1 VSKVKPHLGFVG
13 HMLGRNPGYVT
24 TQGQIV
30 AELFLRDGYPVFCV
44 SSRINRVLRLAE
56 MIQTVILQRK
66 STDILVIEVYSGLS
80 FMMADVVSLVS
91 KYFMIPNVGVLHGGN
106 LPQFAARFPRWTSRV
121 LRRFNELVTPS
132 AFLADEIEK
141 YDLRASVIP
150 NVVDFDA
157 YPFKLRQKLEP
168 RLVWMRAFHS
178 IYHPAMALRVFAII
192 RRDHPDASM
201 VMAGVDKGL
210 EPSIKSMAKDMG
222 LEHAVRFP
230 GFLDHEAKIKE
241 FSIADIYLNTNRID
255 NMPVTVIEAC
265 AMGLPVVATDVGGLR
280 DLITNGQNGILVP
293 DGGVHEMASAV
304 NRLLNDPDLARQIS
318 ENGRL
323 LAENSAWTYVRNR
336 WENLFADISDRE
348 AESKTTS
355 LSVNI

>member
-1 VSKVKPHLGFVG
+1 
-13 HMLGRNPGYVT
+13 MLGRNPGYVT
-24 TQGQIV
+24 TQGQIA

-44 SSRINRVLRLAE
+44 SSRINRLLRLAE
-56 MIQTVILQRK
+56 MIQTVISRRM
-66 STDILVIEVYSGLS
+66 STDILIVEVYSGLS

-91 KYFMIPNVGVLHGGN
+91 KYFMIPTIGVLHGGN
-106 LPQFAARFPRWTSRV
+106 LPQFAARFPRWTTRV

-132 AFLADEIEK
+132 AFLAHEIEK
-141 YDLRASVIP
+141 YDFRASVIP
-150 NVVDFDA
+150 NVVDLGA
-157 YPFKLRQKLEP
+157 YTFRLRQELEP

-178 IYHPAMALRVFAII
+178 IYNPEMALRVFAII
-192 RRDHPDASM
+192 RRDHPDATM

-230 GFLDHEAKIKE
+230 GFLDHKAKIKE
-241 FSIADIYLNTNRID
+241 FSNADIYLNTNSID

-280 DLITNGQNGILVP
+280 DLIADGLNGILVP
-293 DGGVHEMASAV
+293 DGGVHEMADAV
-304 NRLLNDPDLARQIS
+304 NRLLNDPVLARQIS

-323 LAENSAWTYVRNR
+323 LAENCAWTNVRNR
-336 WENLFADISDRE
+336 WETLFADISDRE
-348 AESKTTS
+348 PETKATR
-355 LSVNI
+355 LSANI